1 MSSGSSGDFWCKEHS
16 AWNCSMCYLPPGS
29 IMTSGGGMPRK
40 ASARSEE
47 VSYFQDHDGSLEFRS
62 VELPLLRTESAL
74 SLGEDNYVT
83 REDDV
88 VTVRRDGGKPIVQM
102 GYDTWKR
109 LGGKDL

>member
-1 MSSGSSGDFWCKEHS
+1 
-16 AWNCSMCYLPPGS
+16 MCYLPPGS
-29 IMTSGGGMPRK
+29 ITTSGGGMPRG
-40 ASARSEE
+40 RGEE
-47 VSYFQDHDGSLEFRS
+47 TTYFQDHDGGFSRAES
-62 VELPLLRTESAL
+62 VLH
-74 SLGEDNYVT
+74 LGEDNYVT